1 MRKRHDTLS
10 GYIARNGKLITFG
23 KAGCLLGQHARRST
37 CAEIEKD
44 FLYIFIFIHLLFFLL
59 WKRIGYPI
67 LVFRWEGQRANFQ
80 RVSWYSKKRMNELL
94 PTGWWWR
101 ESLRLP
107 VRQCPT
113 PRRHWRLHNIRR
125 PRRENNDEINEKGE
139 KGKGEITQATSWIW
153 FPNLASLPRAA
164 NRAALHVLFVSRT
177 SSSSSSL
184 PPVLSIDVHAPRTY
198 K

>member
-1 MRKRHDTLS
+1 MRCERDTLLYQDIS
-10 GYIARNGKLITFG
+10 LGTASSSRLERRVVYWGNTRVARLVLKLKKTLSIY
-23 KAGCLLGQHARRST
+23 S
-37 CAEIEKD
+37 
-44 FLYIFIFIHLLFFLL
+44 FLFIFFFFLL

-113 PRRHWRLHNIRR
+113 PHRHWRLHIIRR

-164 NRAALHVLFVSRT
+164 NRAAFHVLFVSRT
-177 SSSSSSL
+177 SSSSSL
-184 PPVLSIDVHAPRTY
+184 PPVLSIDVQATPHV
-198 K
+198 